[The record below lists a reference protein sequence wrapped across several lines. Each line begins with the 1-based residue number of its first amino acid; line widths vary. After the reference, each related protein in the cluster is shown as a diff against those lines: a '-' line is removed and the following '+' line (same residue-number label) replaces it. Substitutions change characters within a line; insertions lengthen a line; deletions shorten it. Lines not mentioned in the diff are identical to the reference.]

1 MLFSGMGDLEEA
13 QDQLS
18 VGVGALAGSTI
29 MLLTIPWALASF
41 AGRVDIDDG
50 QVKYGQRPKLTAAKA
65 FRPYSCGVC
74 PGSQVRTGAVAMLL
88 TTASYVVIQGPAF
101 MLERDPS
108 VASAAAIAAGEKL
121 YALVGLGTTVAG
133 FVIYLTYQVVTS
145 GGSDNPR
152 QLRADEIIKRK
163 VQRGELTLGGA
174 MAEIVAR
181 DTETVGSVELS
192 GPASGSYQTVPASD
206 TALSATKS
214 AASANARLADIVRP
228 FFKRFDKDSSG
239 TIDKTEAKILLD
251 QLGETADSRTFDS
264 FDTDQSGQIDF
275 DEFVAGLSRRLASLK
290 PIAPPAAENDIEDVT
305 EEDDGDHEEMPDDIS
320 SLSPEDQQKIIKRR
334 ALFKLALGTILVLIF
349 SDPMVDVMSEIGAR
363 SGVPTFYVSFV
374 LAPLAS
380 NASELIAAY

>member
-13 QDQLS
+13 QEQLS

-29 MLLTIPWALASF
+29 MLLTIPWALAGF

-65 FRPYSCGVC
+65 FRPYGCGVC
-74 PGSQVRTGAVAMLL
+74 PGSQVRAGAVAMLL
-88 TTASYVVIQGPAF
+88 TSASYVVIQGPAF
-101 MLERDPS
+101 MLEHDPS
-108 VASAAAIAAGEKL
+108 VASAAAIAQGEKL
-121 YALVGLGTTVAG
+121 YALVGLCTTIAG
-133 FVIYLTYQVVTS
+133 FLIYLTYQVMTS

-181 DTETVGSVELS
+181 GTGTGGSVELS
-192 GPASGSYQTVPASD
+192 TPASGSYQTVPASD
-206 TALSATKS
+206 AALSAAKS

-251 QLGETADSRTFDS
+251 QLGETADSLTFDS

-275 DEFVAGLSRRLASLK
+275 DEFVAGLARGLTNLK
-290 PIAPPAAENDIEDVT
+290 QVAPPAADQDIEDVT
-305 EEDDGDHEEMPDDIS
+305 AEDDSDHEEMPDDIS
-320 SLSPEDQQKIIKRR
+320 SLSPDEQQRIIKRR
-334 ALFKLALGTILVLIF
+334 ALFKLALGTVLVLIF